1 MKNGLPNE
9 CAVLL
14 INRKH
19 LVTETEVDACLERNN
34 ENAKNLPQKLEDA
47 CGRLTPV
54 ANSERSWCA
63 AGVACLAP
71 WLWVCLWWCKVGCA
85 VATEL
90 ECS

>member
-9 CAVLL
+9 CAVLI

-63 AGVACLAP
+63 AGVACLGTW
-71 WLWVCLWWCKVGCA
+71 WLCWWWCMIGCG